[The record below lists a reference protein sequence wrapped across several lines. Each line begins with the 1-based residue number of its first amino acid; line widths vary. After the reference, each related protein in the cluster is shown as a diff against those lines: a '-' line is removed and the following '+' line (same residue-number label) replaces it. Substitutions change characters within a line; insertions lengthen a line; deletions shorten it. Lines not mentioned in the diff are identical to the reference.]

1 MGRKKRQERE
11 SSSLTGRLW
20 NASMPQEPSPT
31 QGDTSPTSG
40 DLQRG
45 SAALKYE
52 DLHADTMDTALE
64 TSDLSVEE
72 AIERFHNVLPEH
84 EAGEKSETGSRVGPA
99 HTAFP
104 LL

>member
-40 DLQRG
+40 ISSG
-45 SAALKYE
+45 IGALEYE
-52 DLHADTMDTALE
+52 DLHADAMDTALE
-64 TSDLSVEE
+64 TSDLSVED

-84 EAGEKSETGSRVGPA
+84 DKVPGKRAKRGQE
-99 HTAFP
+99 
-104 LL
+104 